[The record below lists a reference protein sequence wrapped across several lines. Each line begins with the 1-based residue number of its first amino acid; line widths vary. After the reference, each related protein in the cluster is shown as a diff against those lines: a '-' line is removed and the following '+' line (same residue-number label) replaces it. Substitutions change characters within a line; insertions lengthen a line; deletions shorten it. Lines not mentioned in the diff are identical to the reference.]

1 MKRPLRF
8 FLVAGEP
15 SGDALGARLMAGLKE
30 RCGGDVQFE
39 GVGGPLMAKEGLAS
53 LFPMT
58 DLSVMGLA
66 EVLPRL
72 PLLMRRLSRTVRE
85 IKSSRPDAVVTIDS
99 PDFCFRVA
107 KALKGRGIPLIH
119 YVAPSVWAWRPGRA
133 RKIAGFLDHLL
144 ALLPFEPPYF
154 ERVGLSCSF
163 VGHPVIESGAD
174 GGDGKAFRVRH
185 GIAEDAPLLCI
196 LPGSR
201 EGEINRLAAVFG
213 ETLRMLTRQRP
224 SLRCVVP
231 TLPSSRESVS
241 AVVRDWPG
249 SVLVIDGERDK
260 YDAFAAADVAL
271 AASGTVT
278 LELALAGTPT
288 VVAYRLNSL
297 TAWLAKR
304 LVRVRFASLVNIVL
318 DRAVVPEF
326 LQENCRADLL
336 AKELAHLLED
346 ATARA
351 EQKNGALLALAELG
365 KGGPSPSLRAADAV
379 LGAIERRKGND
390 D

>member
-1 MKRPLRF
+1 MKPEPSSPRF
-8 FLVAGEP
+8 FLIAGEP

-30 RCGGDVQFE
+30 RCGGDVLFE
-39 GVGGPLMAKEGLAS
+39 GVGGPLMEKEGLAS

-66 EVLPRL
+66 EILPRL

-107 KALKGRGIPLIH
+107 KALKGRGIPLVH

-154 ERVGLSCSF
+154 ERVGLACSF

-174 GGDGKAFRVRH
+174 KGDGKAFRARH
-185 GIAEDAPLLCI
+185 GIPEDAPLICV

-201 EGEINRLAAVFG
+201 EGEINRLAPVFG
-213 ETLRMLTRQRP
+213 QTLRILARQRP
-224 SLRCVVP
+224 TLRCVAP
-231 TLPSSRESVS
+231 SLPSSKETVS
-241 AVVRDWPG
+241 AAVRDWPG
-249 SVLVIDGERDK
+249 GVLIVDGEEEK

-278 LELALAGTPT
+278 LELAMAETPT
-288 VVAYRLNSL
+288 VVAYRLNVL
-297 TAWLAKR
+297 TSWLAKR
-304 LVRVRFASLVNIVL
+304 LIRVRFVSLVNIVL
-318 DRAVVPEF
+318 DRGVVPE
-326 LQENCRADLL
+326 LLLEKCRADSL
-336 AKELAHLLED
+336 AGELSHLLED
-346 ATARA
+346 EAARR
-351 EQKNGALLALAELG
+351 EQKNGAALALAELG
-365 KGGPSPSLRAADAV
+365 RGGPPPSLRAADAV
-379 LGAIERRKGND
+379 LGVIGNHD
-390 D
+390 

>member
-1 MKRPLRF
+1 MSAPLRF
-8 FLVAGEP
+8 FLIAGEP
-15 SGDALGARLMAGLKE
+15 SGDALGAGLMAGLKE
-30 RCGGDVQFE
+30 RCGGDIVFE
-39 GVGGPLMAKEGLAS
+39 GVGGPLMAKEGLTS

-72 PLLMRRLSRTVRE
+72 PLLMRRLSRTIRE
-85 IKSSRPDAVVTIDS
+85 IKTIRPDAVVTIDS

-107 KALKGRGIPLIH
+107 KALKGRNIPLIH

-133 RKIAGFLDHLL
+133 RKIAGFLNHLL

-154 ERVGLSCSF
+154 ERVGLACSF

-174 GGDGKAFRVRH
+174 KGDGKAFRAHH
-185 GIAEDAPLLCI
+185 GIAENAPLICV

-213 ETLRMLTRQRP
+213 ETLRILARRRP
-224 SLRCVVP
+224 ALRCVVP
-231 TLPSSRESVS
+231 SLPSSKEVVTA
-241 AVVRDWPG
+241 AVRGWPG
-249 SVLVIDGERDK
+249 SVLVVQGEEEK

-278 LELALAGTPT
+278 LELAMAETPT
-288 VVAYRLNSL
+288 VVAYRLNPL

-304 LVRVRFASLVNIVL
+304 LVRVRFVRLVNIVL
-318 DRAVVPEF
+318 DRGVVPE
-326 LQENCRADLL
+326 LLLEKCRADLL
-336 AKELAHLLED
+336 AEELSHLLED
-346 ATARA
+346 EAARR
-351 EQKNGALLALAELG
+351 EQKSGAALALAELG
-365 KGGPSPSLRAADAV
+365 RGGRPPSLRAADAV
-379 LGAIERRKGND
+379 LGVIG
-390 D
+390 